1 MLASIH
7 PLGERAR
14 GRRWGIT
21 VGAFVA
27 GAGAAGATA
36 GGLLGLAGATVRHH
50 AGLPL
55 ALVAASVVGLGLTGI
70 ALDLRFAGLR
80 LPTVRRQVNE
90 DWLHRYRGGV
100 YGFGFGFQLGLGVA
114 TIVTTAT
121 VYLTFVLAFVS
132 GSAWAGLVIGAVFGL
147 ARGASLLV
155 AAGVET
161 PGELSALHRRFQ
173 RWAPFSRRL
182 TVATQLAVVAAWLV
196 AAAV

>member
-14 GRRWGIT
+14 GHRWGIT
-21 VGAFVA
+21 VSSFIA

-36 GGLLGLAGATVRHH
+36 GGLLGRAGATVRHR

-55 ALVAASVVGLGLTGI
+55 GLVVAIVVAAGVAGI
-70 ALDLRFAGLR
+70 ALDLGFAGLR
-80 LPTVRRQVNE
+80 LPTVHRQVNE

-121 VYLTFVLAFVS
+121 VYLTFALAFLA
-132 GSAWAGLVIGAVFGL
+132 GSAWAGLAIGAAFGL
-147 ARGASLLV
+147 VRGAGLL
-155 AAGVET
+155 
-161 PGELSALHRRFQ
+161 F
-173 RWAPFSRRL
+173 
-182 TVATQLAVVAAWLV
+182 
-196 AAAV
+196 AAAVQTPHHPPATPRPPRPGS